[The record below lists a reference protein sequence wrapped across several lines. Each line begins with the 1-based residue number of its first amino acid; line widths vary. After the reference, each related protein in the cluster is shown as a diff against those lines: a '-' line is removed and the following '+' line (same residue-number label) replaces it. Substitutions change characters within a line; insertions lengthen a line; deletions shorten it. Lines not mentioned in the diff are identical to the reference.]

1 MPDLPIQLYRLLY
14 IPGNPVFITI
24 VLLGDVLCIDNVTF
38 FLSLDEMK
46 CKVVTCIC
54 TKIGSPSIDQ
64 EILLVARSQDACA
77 H

>member
-1 MPDLPIQLYRLLY
+1 M
-14 IPGNPVFITI
+14 
-24 VLLGDVLCIDNVTF
+24 LLGDVLYIDNVTF

-46 CKVVTCIC
+46 CKVVTYIC